1 MGGGTY
7 LEDFTE
13 HELVVMG
20 EMIDKA
26 RRDRYFGYKRKGMPK
41 HKFIEFLQVGL
52 GGDRRPVVAFGFV
65 ECRRT
70 PRSREAAL
78 IID

>member
-52 GGDRRPVVAFGFV
+52 GGGVTGGLLLRLVLLSVVGHPGGGA
-65 ECRRT
+65 
-70 PRSREAAL
+70 
-78 IID
+78 DY